1 VLLAAASASAEPQKL
16 TFQQAIDMSLKD
28 NPDIAIAK
36 EAING
41 AEARI
46 DEQKGHRIAQL
57 NVNANADLYTEPY
70 QLPFGTEVFTLHKQ
84 FIWNSTVQLSQ
95 PLTGLGY
102 LTELVDAA
110 KNETDAVKQDYQR
123 TRLDTAYKTADAYI
137 RVLEARAAA
146 EVAHQSVADT
156 TQLLTRAE
164 ELKAADTY
172 TAVDVLRFKTAKAAA
187 DQAALRA
194 DTAILTTLA
203 NLTVQLGLHD
213 GAPID
218 ITDDLPVQAPKLV
231 YSLEAAQKRA
241 LDTRPELAAAAL
253 RIKAAEEQKTAAKY
267 KYAPDVRLTA
277 QWLHT
282 YGVDPFQPKN
292 EEWLGLTANWAV
304 WDWGSTHAQVK
315 QAESA
320 KTRAELQQGALV
332 DQVKLDMRRRYLEA
346 KTQFD
351 SIAVAQTQQD
361 SAQAAYDLQ
370 KTRLENGVATTTD
383 VLDSETELAKAKL
396 QLANARYDYYLALV
410 ALARSVG
417 DLPQQ
422 GAAGGR

>member
-1 VLLAAASASAEPQKL
+1 MAAASASADPQKL
-16 TFQQAIDMSLKD
+16 TFQQAIDLSLDK
-28 NPDIAIAK
+28 NPDIAAAK

-41 AEARI
+41 AAAKI

-57 NVNANADLYTEPY
+57 NVSATANLYTEPY
-70 QLPFGTEVFTLHKQ
+70 EIPFGAEMFTLHEQ
-84 FIWNSTVQLSQ
+84 ITTNTVVQLNQ

-110 KNETDAVKQDYQR
+110 KHETNAVKHDYEKA
-123 TRLDTAYKTADAYI
+123 RLDTAYKTADAYI

-146 EVAHQSVADT
+146 EVAHQSVEDT
-156 TQLLTRAE
+156 NQLLARAQ
-164 ELKAADTY
+164 ELKQADTY
-172 TAVDVLRFKTAKAAA
+172 TAVDVLRFKTANASAI
-187 DQAALRA
+187 QAALRA
-194 DTAILTTLA
+194 DTSTQTSLA
-203 NLTVQLGLHD
+203 TLTVQLGLHD
-213 GAPID
+213 GADID
-218 ITDDLPVQAPKLV
+218 VTDDLPAQAPKLA
-231 YSLEAAQKRA
+231 YSLEDAQKRA
-241 LDTRPELAAAAL
+241 LQTRPELAAVAE
-253 RIKAAEEQKTAAKY
+253 RIKAADEQKTAAKY
-267 KYAPDVRLTA
+267 RYAPDIRLTA
-277 QWLHT
+277 QWMHT
-282 YGVDPFQPKN
+282 TGSKPFQPTN

-304 WDWGSTHAQVK
+304 WDWGSTTAQVK
-315 QAESA
+315 QAQSA
-320 KTRAELQQGALV
+320 KTRAEIQQGALV

-396 QLANARYDYYLALV
+396 SLANARYDYYLALV

-422 GAAGGR
+422 GTAGGR

>member
-1 VLLAAASASAEPQKL
+1 VLLAAASASADPQKL
-16 TFQQAIDMSLKD
+16 TFQQAIDLSLDK
-28 NPDIAIAK
+28 NPDVAVAK

-41 AEARI
+41 AEAKTS
-46 DEQKGHRIAQL
+46 EQKRHRYAQL
-57 NVNANADLYTEPY
+57 NVNASANLYTEAY
-70 QLPFGTEVFTLHKQ
+70 QIPFGAETFTLHKQ
-84 FIWNSTVQLSQ
+84 FTTNTVVQLNQ
-95 PLTGLGY
+95 PLTGLAY

-110 KNETDAVKQDYQR
+110 EHETSATQHDYAK
-123 TRLDTAYKTADAYI
+123 TRLDTAYKTADAYL

-146 EVAHQSVADT
+146 DVAKQSVEDT
-156 TQLLTRAE
+156 TQLLKRAE

-172 TAVDVLRFKTAKAAA
+172 TAVDVLRFKTANASAI
-187 DQAALRA
+187 QSQLRA
-194 DTAILTTLA
+194 DTAVLTSLA
-203 NLTVQLGLHD
+203 NLTVQIGLHD
-213 GAPID
+213 GADID
-218 ITDDLPVQAPKLV
+218 VTDDLPAQAPKLA
-231 YSLEAAQKRA
+231 YSLEDAQKRA
-241 LDTRPELAAAAL
+241 LQTRPELAAVAD
-253 RIKAAEEQKTAAKY
+253 RIKSADDQRKAARLTY
-267 KYAPDVRLTA
+267 SPDIRLTA
-277 QWLHT
+277 SWLHT
-282 YGVDPFQPKN
+282 SGVEPFQPAN

-304 WDWGSTHAQVK
+304 WDWGATHAKVL

-320 KTRAELQQGALV
+320 KTRAEIQQGALV

-383 VLDSETELAKAKL
+383 VLDGETELAKAKL
-396 QLANARYDYYLALV
+396 SLANARYDYYIALV

-422 GAAGGR
+422 GTAGGR